1 MPHVLL
7 FCQQNRAGSGG
18 VVFPVFGLRRTFF
31 LPPAADFAFAS
42 FVFSAAMLCDGV
54 ELQPAQPAED
64 DALESAWVWVA
75 LRHIIEWVK

>member
-54 ELQPAQPAED
+54 ELQPAQPTEGRC
-64 DALESAWVWVA
+64 SGVWVWVA

>member
-1 MPHVLL
+1 MSHVLL
-7 FCQQNRAGSGG
+7 FCRQNRAGSGG

-42 FVFSAAMLCDGV
+42 LASFVFSAAMLCDGV

-64 DALESAWVWVA
+64 DALESGSG
-75 LRHIIEWVK
+75 L